1 MKPYVENE
9 FDINFYSLN
18 VRVMKKIFEGLD
30 IEILS
35 VKPMNELYFN
45 DEMNVRGNNINDIVD
60 NLMIDYS
67 EVVKYLGYNDAS
79 LYFEIYG
86 FNIEK
91 IKVKAMVKD
100 LTILEDRIDII

>member
-1 MKPYVENE
+1 MDVIIDLINE
-9 FDINFYSLN
+9 
-18 VRVMKKIFEGLD
+18 E
-30 IEILS
+30 E
-35 VKPMNELYFN
+35 ELYFN

-79 LYFEIYG
+79 LYFEING
-86 FNIEK
+86 FNVEK

-100 LTILEDRIDII
+100 LTILADRIDII